1 MARFTDDDKGTHV
14 TQLRSKTPDEV
25 LEGGLKLGRLGD
37 YVGFRMRR
45 VQNQLSADF
54 AAATAHYGIRAG
66 LFSSLALIEAN
77 PGLSQQQL
85 SSTVGLDKSI
95 TVQIVDELEKR
106 GWAKRERSTVDR
118 RRHALTIQPEGKK
131 TLDDLFGI
139 MKGVEAEVLAQLSP
153 EERPIFDAALDRM
166 YAVFHR

>member
-1 MARFTDDDKGTHV
+1 MGETKADASERRM
-14 TQLRSKTPDEV
+14 Q
-25 LEGGLKLGRLGD
+25 LGRLND

-45 VQNQLSADF
+45 VQNQLSANF
-54 AAATAHYGIRAG
+54 AAATAQFGIRTG

-77 PGLSQQQL
+77 PGLSQQEL
-85 SSTVGLDKSI
+85 SGTVGLDKSI

-118 RRHALTIQPEGKK
+118 RRHALTLLPAGKAF
-131 TLDDLFGI
+131 LDQLFEI
-139 MKGVEAEVLAQLSP
+139 MVKVEAEVQMQLSP

-166 YAVFHR
+166 YDVFHR

>member
-1 MARFTDDDKGTHV
+1 MTRARKSSDAETERRF
-14 TQLRSKTPDEV
+14 Q
-25 LEGGLKLGRLGD
+25 LGRLGD

-54 AAATAHYGIRAG
+54 VAATAHYGIRSG

-77 PGLSQQQL
+77 PGISQQEL
-85 SSTVGLDKSI
+85 SGTVGLDKSI

-106 GWAKRERSTVDR
+106 GWAKRERSKVDR
-118 RRHALTIQPEGKK
+118 RRHALTVLPDGTK
-131 TLDDLFGI
+131 TLDELFAI
-139 MKGVEAEVLAQLSP
+139 MVNVEAEVLAQLNA
-153 EERPIFDAALDRM
+153 EERLVFDAALDRM

>member
-1 MARFTDDDKGTHV
+1 MA
-14 TQLRSKTPDEV
+14 
-25 LEGGLKLGRLGD
+25 EGKEDMGERRMQLGRLND

-45 VQNQLSADF
+45 VQNQLSANF
-54 AAATAHYGIRAG
+54 VARTAEYGIRTG

-77 PGLSQQQL
+77 PGLSQQDL

-106 GWAKRERSTVDR
+106 GWAKRERSKVDR
-118 RRHALTIQPEGKK
+118 RRHELTILPEGKRF
-131 TLDDLFGI
+131 LDRLFEI
-139 MKGVEAEVLAQLSP
+139 MAEVEAEVLAQLSP

-166 YAVFHR
+166 YDVFHR

>member
-1 MARFTDDDKGTHV
+1 MEK
-14 TQLRSKTPDEV
+14 EV
-25 LEGGLKLGRLGD
+25 ENRVSAPAESALKLGRLGD

-77 PGLSQQQL
+77 PGISQQEL
-85 SSTVGLDKSI
+85 SGTVGLDKSI
-95 TVQIVDELEKR
+95 TVQIVDELERR

-118 RRHALTIQPEGKK
+118 RRHALMVQPAGEK
-131 TLDDLFGI
+131 TLDDLFAI
-139 MKGVEAEVLAQLSP
+139 MVQVEADVLAQLSP

>member
-1 MARFTDDDKGTHV
+1 MPQSERKIAESEPQGRL
-14 TQLRSKTPDEV
+14 Q
-25 LEGGLKLGRLGD
+25 LGRLGN

-45 VQNQLSADF
+45 VQNQLSANF

-77 PGLSQQQL
+77 PGISQQEL

-106 GWAKRERSTVDR
+106 GWAKRGRSTVDR
-118 RRHALTIQPEGKK
+118 RRHSLTVQPEGKK
-131 TLDDLFGI
+131 TLDELFSI
-139 MKGVEAEVLAQLSP
+139 MVDVESEVLAQLSV
-153 EERPIFDAALDRM
+153 EERPLFDAALDRM
-166 YAVFHR
+166 YAVFPR